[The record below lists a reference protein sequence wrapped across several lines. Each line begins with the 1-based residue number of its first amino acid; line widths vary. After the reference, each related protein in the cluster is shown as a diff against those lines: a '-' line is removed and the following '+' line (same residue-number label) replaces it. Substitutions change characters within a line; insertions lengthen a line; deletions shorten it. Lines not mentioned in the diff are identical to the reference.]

1 MRFTKMNGAGNDFI
15 LLDAIAEPFDESA
28 APALARALCDRRRSV
43 GADGLMLVTRGRAMR
58 TTGCGFTIPTARSVK
73 CAATAHG
80 ASAGTAMH
88 AAMQAPYSAWRRP
101 QDL

>member
-43 GADGLMLVTRGRAMR
+43 GADGLMLVTR
-58 TTGCGFTIPTARSVK
+58 
-73 CAATAHG
+73 
-80 ASAGTAMH
+80 
-88 AAMQAPYSAWRRP
+88 Y
-101 QDL
+101 L

>member
-28 APALARALCDRRRSV
+28 ASALARSLCDRRRSI
-43 GADGLMLVTRGRAMR
+43 GADGLMLA
-58 TTGCGFTIPTARSVK
+58 TAR
-73 CAATAHG
+73 G

-88 AAMQAPYSAWRRP
+88 AATQAPYSA
-101 QDL
+101 